1 MRVLVTGGA
10 GFLGTR
16 LIQTL
21 LDSQTTIGGESISA
35 ITSLDMRACPVTD
48 SRVTSVVGDG
58 SDGEVIAATLT
69 SDTAVVCHLAA
80 VVSSEAEADFDR
92 GMQVNLDATR
102 QLLDACRGLPRPPR
116 FLFASSLAV
125 FGPDGTEPLAE
136 DVAPMPQSSYGTQKA
151 IGELLVNDY
160 SRKGFID
167 GRACRL
173 PTIVVRPGRP
183 NRAASSFASSIIRE
197 PLAGVE
203 AICPV
208 GAEQSMWLSS
218 PRSAVANLIHALEL
232 PAERLGSWRTINLPG
247 LSVTVTE
254 MLDALARRAGR
265 EARALVRFETDPD
278 IERLVKSWPGALDV
292 KRPYE
297 LGFRA
302 DEDFDAAVAAFI
314 EDEAA
319 AGR

>member
-1 MRVLVTGGA
+1 MAVMGK
-10 GFLGTR
+10 
-16 LIQTL
+16 
-21 LDSQTTIGGESISA
+21 
-35 ITSLDMRACPVTD
+35 SLR
-48 SRVTSVVGDG
+48 
-58 SDGEVIAATLT
+58 ATLT